1 MATGQT
7 LLSLAAIVLLS
18 IITMSI
24 RQMYVQSVNNTVD
37 AQYTSD
43 ALNFGRD
50 LSERVHRRSGST
62 LSYNAFN
69 QEYSNCVEP
78 NNPEDLELGAFS
90 ENCKVNYTSVAGQSY
105 IGLITISPN
114 TEDFDMGVVVQTGR
128 YVTVRVFKE
137 ENEDFIQDAEY
148 RTIVTNFLVQPQF
161 N

>member
-50 LSERVHRRSGST
+50 LTERVHRRSGST
-62 LSYNAFN
+62 LNYNSFI
-69 QEYSNCVEP
+69 QEYNNCIEP
-78 NNPEDLELGAFS
+78 ENPEEIDIETYS
-90 ENCKVNYTSVAGQSY
+90 QNCKINYNSIAGQTY
-105 IGLITISPN
+105 VGLITISPN

-128 YVTVRVFKE
+128 YVTIRVFKE
-137 ENEDFIQDAEY
+137 ENEEFLQDAEY
-148 RTIVTNFLVQPQF
+148 RTIVTNFLIQPQF